1 MFQMKRPVTYSDV
14 GTDYKV
20 DMAQIIDYFQ
30 DCSCF
35 HSDSLGIGVKNM
47 DGAHKVWIMN
57 GWQIVVD
64 RYPKYG
70 ELVSVGT
77 WPYDFKGPLGLR
89 NFVIDDADGQRI
101 ARANSVWAIVDMET
115 GRPVRVDKKL
125 LETYAL
131 EPKEVMEYAP
141 RKIKYSGEF
150 ETLESIKVIR
160 DWLDTNQHV
169 NNGRFV
175 AMALEYVPE
184 NFKIRQMRVE
194 YKHSAFRGDTLVAKR
209 QIADGRIVI
218 LVENAEG
225 TLCVITEFTE

>member
-1 MFQMKRPVTYSDV
+1 
-14 GTDYKV
+14 
-20 DMAQIIDYFQ
+20 
-30 DCSCF
+30 
-35 HSDSLGIGVKNM
+35 
-47 DGAHKVWIMN
+47 
-57 GWQIVVD
+57 
-64 RYPKYG
+64 
-70 ELVSVGT
+70 
-77 WPYDFKGPLGLR
+77 
-89 NFVIDDADGQRI
+89 
-101 ARANSVWAIVDMET
+101 MET
-115 GRPVRVDKKL
+115 GRPVRVDKEL

-131 EPKEVMEYAP
+131 EPKEAMEYAP

-184 NFKIRQMRVE
+184 DFKIRQMRVE

-218 LVENAEG
+218 LIENAEG